1 MTMLTTP
8 KLCTQCGRTFSC
20 SYKDAPTRDILR
32 SSYAPVLN
40 EQDTLRA
47 EVTAIDASTKAID
60 AELAAIQARQVALQA
75 MRQQLEL
82 DRQLKESLLS
92 PIRHLPFELL
102 ELIILHAL
110 PENWYT
116 AVCGTVRFPLIQ
128 ASRQFRATA
137 FAMPA
142 LWSTIRTPILR
153 HPPKVKAHFLDAA
166 TAYVDRAGDHPV
178 NIVKFQA
185 NPSIMP
191 PSHDADMW
199 LSAHMHRIRTLNWQL
214 RGGRFIVPTLSAP
227 VLESLCLRW
236 MPVRGQQQLEKQ
248 TITDAPRLRRLGLE
262 GQLLPSQLRLPWAR
276 LEELEMDVEGC
287 GPKDL
292 RALEHCHALTT
303 LAIKMRSLS
312 AWMLDE
318 DTQIPIA
325 QLGSLRKL
333 SLRAQGIAYA
343 RFLACPALRELEI
356 DVNSTTYPGDLVPLV
371 RTMLQR
377 ISPHPLKELTIAI
390 FYPNVDRHFIDLLAC
405 TPELRK
411 LHIVA
416 DEDRAFSDE
425 LLVGLTGTQ
434 LVPSLEHLAITL
446 ECQCFSM
453 AAGQQLEALALSRWA
468 DNGGPPTTRLTLA
481 VDICA
486 QTLGCECE
494 LRIDWSRG
502 LEERGILVDRSS
514 CTQSQSEAVRIGFY
528 T

>member
-1 MTMLTTP
+1 
-8 KLCTQCGRTFSC
+8 
-20 SYKDAPTRDILR
+20 
-32 SSYAPVLN
+32 
-40 EQDTLRA
+40 
-47 EVTAIDASTKAID
+47 
-60 AELAAIQARQVALQA
+60 

-82 DRQLKESLLS
+82 DKQLKESLLS
-92 PIRHLPFELL
+92 PIRRLPFELL

-110 PENWYT
+110 PDNWYT
-116 AVCGTVRFPLIQ
+116 AVCGSIRFPLIQ

-191 PSHDADMW
+191 PDHDADMW
-199 LSAHMHRIRTLNWQL
+199 LSAHIHRIRTLNWQL
-214 RGGRFIVPTLSAP
+214 RAGRFIVPTLSAP

-356 DVNSTTYPGDLVPLV
+356 DVNSTTYHGELVPLV
-371 RTMLQR
+371 RSMLQR
-377 ISPHPLKELTIAI
+377 TSSNSAPHPLKKLTITT

-405 TPELRK
+405 TPELRR

-453 AAGQQLEALALSRWA
+453 AAGRQLEALALSRWA

-486 QTLGCECE
+486 QTRGCECE
-494 LRIDWSRG
+494 LRLDWSRG
-502 LEERGILVDRSS
+502 LEARGILVDRSS
-514 CTQSQSEAVRIGFY
+514 CVRDQIEAGG
-528 T
+528 

>member
-1 MTMLTTP
+1 
-8 KLCTQCGRTFSC
+8 
-20 SYKDAPTRDILR
+20 
-32 SSYAPVLN
+32 
-40 EQDTLRA
+40 
-47 EVTAIDASTKAID
+47 
-60 AELAAIQARQVALQA
+60 
-75 MRQQLEL
+75 MRQQLAL

-137 FAMPA
+137 FAMSA

-236 MPVRGQQQLEKQ
+236 MP
-248 TITDAPRLRRLGLE
+248 
-262 GQLLPSQLRLPWAR
+262 LRLPWVR

-312 AWMLDE
+312 ACLLDE

-343 RFLACPALRELEI
+343 RFLACPTLRELEI
-356 DVNSTTYPGDLVPLV
+356 DVNSTTYHGELVPLV
-371 RTMLQR
+371 RSMLQR
-377 ISPHPLKELTIAI
+377 TSSNSAPHPLKKLTITT

-453 AAGQQLEALALSRWA
+453 AAGQQLEALAMSRWA
-468 DNGGPPTTRLTLA
+468 DGNGPPTTRLTMA
-481 VDICA
+481 VNVCA
-486 QTLGCECE
+486 QTRGCECE
-494 LRIDWSRG
+494 LRLDWSRG
-502 LEERGILVDRSS
+502 LEARGILVDRSS
-514 CTQSQSEAVRIGFY
+514 CIRDQIEAGG
-528 T
+528 

>member
-1 MTMLTTP
+1 
-8 KLCTQCGRTFSC
+8 
-20 SYKDAPTRDILR
+20 
-32 SSYAPVLN
+32 
-40 EQDTLRA
+40 
-47 EVTAIDASTKAID
+47 
-60 AELAAIQARQVALQA
+60 

-82 DRQLKESLLS
+82 DKQLKESLLS
-92 PIRHLPFELL
+92 PIRRLPFELL
-102 ELIILHAL
+102 ELIILNAL
-110 PENWYT
+110 PENWHT
-116 AVCGTVRFPLIQ
+116 AVCGTVRFPLLQ

-178 NIVKFQA
+178 EIVKFQA

-199 LSAHMHRIRTLNWQL
+199 LSAHVHRIRTLNWQL
-214 RGGRFIVPTLSAP
+214 RAGRFIVPTLSAP
-227 VLESLCLRW
+227 SLESLTLRW
-236 MPVRGQQQLEKQ
+236 MP
-248 TITDAPRLRRLGLE
+248 
-262 GQLLPSQLRLPWAR
+262 LRLPWAR

-356 DVNSTTYPGDLVPLV
+356 DVNSTTYHGELVPLV

-377 ISPHPLKELTIAI
+377 TPPHPLKELTITT

-405 TPELRK
+405 TPELRR

-446 ECQCFSM
+446 ECLSFSM
-453 AAGQQLEALALSRWA
+453 EAGQQLEALAMSRWA
-468 DNGGPPTTRLTLA
+468 DSDGPPTTRLTLA
-481 VDICA
+481 VNVCA
-486 QTLGCECE
+486 QTRGCECE
-494 LRIDWSRG
+494 LRLDWSRG
-502 LEERGILVDRSS
+502 LEARGILVDRSS
-514 CTQSQSEAVRIGFY
+514 CIRDQIEAGG
-528 T
+528 